1 MKCLES
7 PHSLVFPSHGSHTD
21 VIHNIHSVAMALY
34 MLLLLMPCVT
44 FSQNR
49 IANRIPDLCLTIE
62 GERCV
67 FPFMYKG
74 KEYHQCTYASSPSP
88 WCSTLVDNNG
98 TTVTNRWGDCDTS
111 VCEVENTPGTT
122 CTTVGGPSSGMPC
135 IFPFRHNGVTYTTC
149 TTDTLGQPW
158 CSTATNSDGQH
169 QQGQGKYGLC
179 PSTCPGAEAVV
190 TECIPGT
197 TWTKECNTCIC
208 SSTGQATCTTTTC
221 RSSTCTPGTTW
232 SAECNTCVCSSTGEP
247 VCTKNMCP
255 GRCVVEAGP
264 DNGAE
269 CVFPFSWG
277 GKTYRGC
284 TPWTYGGTFQGRGW
298 CSTKTNE
305 EGLHVNGEG
314 NYGFCSSDCPLATD
328 SDIRDRF
335 TRIRDEDDAI
345 VFQEPNNL
353 APQ

>member
-1 MKCLES
+1 VIPLYVRWRTIQAQHAPQLEV
-7 PHSLVFPSHGSHTD
+7 H
-21 VIHNIHSVAMALY
+21 
-34 MLLLLMPCVT
+34 
-44 FSQNR
+44 
-49 IANRIPDLCLTIE
+49 
-62 GERCV
+62 
-67 FPFMYKG
+67 
-74 KEYHQCTYASSPSP
+74 HQACPVSSPSDTMVSP
-88 WCSTLVDNNG
+88 ILPALQTLLASLG
-98 TTVTNRWGDCDTS
+98 APLPPTVMVHTNKVRANMAC
-111 VCEVENTPGTT
+111 VP
-122 CTTVGGPSSGMPC
+122 PP
-135 IFPFRHNGVTYTTC
+135 
-149 TTDTLGQPW
+149 
-158 CSTATNSDGQH
+158 
-169 QQGQGKYGLC
+169 
-179 PSTCPGAEAVV
+179 PGAEAVIA
-190 TECIPGT
+190 ECIPGT

-208 SSTGQATCTTTTC
+208 SSTGQATCTTNSC

-232 SAECNTCVCSSTGEP
+232 SADCNTCVCNSSGEP
-247 VCTKNMCP
+247 VCTKIVCQE
-255 GRCVVEAGP
+255 RCVVEAGP
-264 DNGAE
+264 DKGAE

-277 GKTYRGC
+277 GKTYSGC